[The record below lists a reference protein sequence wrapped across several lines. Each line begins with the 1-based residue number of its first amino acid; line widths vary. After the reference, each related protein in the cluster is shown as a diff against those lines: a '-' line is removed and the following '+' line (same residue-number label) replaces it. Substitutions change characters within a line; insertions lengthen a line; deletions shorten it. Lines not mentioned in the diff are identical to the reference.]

1 MEEDDG
7 IKRVTMATL
16 AELHGFLETKR
27 DDEHIDSVYS
37 YGNFSPEEWP
47 KARLEILAWWKVERL
62 TEDENCAIDKDFA
75 IAYLDERANTTNNLL
90 LKYRYNYFAHLL
102 TTNDNRFAQRAID
115 ALIGVIETLLP
126 DDKEDYP
133 HHAEEA
139 IEVLMSLVKSVKY
152 KKKDATELIWKILES
167 DYGCRTK
174 LVCIR
179 AAKEQAFFPASDAE
193 KIVCLSRDLLPLT
206 KDGWRENCC
215 KLGLF
220 YASKFQEHAKPYITF
235 FYETLGDM
243 EMEQL
248 KDPATDPN
256 NIAIPLMNEG
266 HLEKAMAF
274 YQEGG
279 LIKKRNKAEQVFRA
293 NKKKVVIPHFKIE
306 KKTDEQVVKYFENL
320 AKELLEGKLSW
331 LLMNLSCPV
340 RFLFP
345 SYEQIRERM
354 PDRNTSMEDLG
365 FVNKVVDINGNSRE
379 AGNDFELRQKYDIWL
394 MNIVRNTVI
403 QVILTAVKTK
413 QLTYG
418 KLKKWFLKNTCFG
431 FPIEYPRS
439 NQVVTASW
447 YSQIDYG
454 IEALIKQY
462 NRFLQGKPTD
472 WRIPVDVLSIRFE
485 GILRDMV
492 GNYGGHVTK
501 VGRDN
506 NLSQALLDSLLREP
520 CLHEIFR
527 DEDIEFF
534 EYVFTAKGH
543 NIRNDVAHAFYIP
556 QDYGII
562 QATLVFL
569 CILRLTLFSPK
580 DEEENAVEK

>member
-1 MEEDDG
+1 
-7 IKRVTMATL
+7 MATL
-16 AELHGFLETKR
+16 AELYEFLEKKR

-37 YGNFSPEEWP
+37 YEAFSPEEWP
-47 KARLEILAWWKVERL
+47 KARLEILTWWKVERL
-62 TEDENCAIDKDFA
+62 AEDENFYIDKDFA
-75 IAYLDERANTTNNLL
+75 IAYLNERVNVTNNLL

-115 ALIGVIETLLP
+115 ALIGTIESLLP
-126 DDKEDYP
+126 DNKEDYP
-133 HHAEEA
+133 HHADDA

-152 KKKDATELIWKILES
+152 KKKEASELIWKILES
-167 DYGCRTK
+167 DYGYRTK

-179 AAKEQAFFPASDAE
+179 AAKEHAFFSASDAE
-193 KIVCLSRDLLPLT
+193 KIVCLCKDLLPLT
-206 KDGWRENCC
+206 NDGWRENCC
-215 KLGLF
+215 KFGLF
-220 YASKFQEHAKPYITF
+220 FASKFQGQAKPYMIF
-235 FYETLGDM
+235 FYEALGDM

-274 YQEGG
+274 YQEGR
-279 LIKKRNKAEQVFRA
+279 LIEKRNKAEQMFRE

-306 KKTDEQVVKYFENL
+306 KKTDEQVVKYFEKL

-331 LLMNLSCPV
+331 LLLNLSCPV

-345 SYEQIRERM
+345 SYKQIRDRM
-354 PDRNTSMEDLG
+354 PEREATMEDLG
-365 FVNKVVDINGNSRE
+365 FVNKVVDINGNSRN
-379 AGNDFELRQKYDIWL
+379 AGDDFELRQKYDIWL
-394 MNIVRNTVI
+394 MNILRNTVI
-403 QVILTAVKTK
+403 KVILTAVKTK

-439 NQVVTASW
+439 NQVVVATW

-454 IEALIKQY
+454 VEALIKQY
-462 NRFLQGKPTD
+462 NRYLRGKPTD
-472 WRIPVDVLSIRFE
+472 WRIPVDLLSIRFE

-506 NLSQALLDSLLREP
+506 SFSQALLDSLLREP
-520 CLHEIFR
+520 CLREMFR
-527 DEDIEFF
+527 EEDIEFF

-556 QDYGII
+556 QDYGMI

-569 CILRLTLFSPK
+569 CILRLTMFLPK
-580 DEEENAVEK
+580 DNEGHGDKTSHTI

>member
-1 MEEDDG
+1 
-7 IKRVTMATL
+7 MATL
-16 AELHGFLETKR
+16 AELYEFLETKR

-37 YGNFSPEEWP
+37 YDTFSPEEWP
-47 KARLEILAWWKVERL
+47 KARLEIFAWWKVERL
-62 TEDENCAIDKDFA
+62 AEEENCSIDKDFA
-75 IAYLDERANTTNNLL
+75 IAYLDERSNATNNLL
-90 LKYRYNYFAHLL
+90 LKYRYNYFAYLL
-102 TTNDNRFAQRAID
+102 TASDNRFAQRAID
-115 ALIGVIETLLP
+115 ALIGIIESLLP

-133 HHAEEA
+133 HHADDA

-152 KKKDATELIWKILES
+152 KKKEATGLIWKILES
-167 DYGCRTK
+167 DYGYRTK

-179 AAKEQAFFPASDAE
+179 NAKEQAFFPASNAE
-193 KIVCLSRDLLPLT
+193 KIVCLCKELLPLAQ
-206 KDGWRENCC
+206 DVWHENCC

-220 YASKFQEHAKPYITF
+220 FASKFQGKAKPYNNF
-235 FYETLGDM
+235 FYEALGDM

-248 KDPATDPN
+248 KDPATNPK
-256 NIAIPLMNEG
+256 NIAIPLINKG

-274 YQEGG
+274 YQEAG
-279 LIKKRNKAEQVFRA
+279 LTEKRNKAEQVFRE
-293 NKKKVVIPHFKIE
+293 NNKKVVIPHFKIE
-306 KKTDEQVVKYFENL
+306 KKIDERVAWYFKKLE
-320 AKELLEGKLSW
+320 KELLEGKLSC
-331 LLMNLSCPV
+331 LLEELSCPV

-345 SYEQIRERM
+345 SYEQIRKRM
-354 PDRNTSMEDLG
+354 PENEDTMEDFG
-365 FVNKVVDINGNSRE
+365 FVNKVVDINGNSKK
-379 AGNDFELRQKYDIWL
+379 AGNGFELRQKYDIWL
-394 MNIVRNTVI
+394 MNIVRNTMI
-403 QVILTAVKTK
+403 KVILTAVKTK

-418 KLKKWFLKNTCFG
+418 KLKRWFLKETCFG
-431 FPIEYPRS
+431 FPIEYSRS
-439 NQVVTASW
+439 NQVVVASW

-472 WRIPVDVLSIRFE
+472 WRISVDLLSIRFE

-506 NLSQALLDSLLREP
+506 SLSQALLDSLLREP
-520 CLHEIFR
+520 CLREIFR
-527 DEDIEFF
+527 EEDMDFF

-556 QDYGII
+556 QDYGMI

-569 CILRLTLFSPK
+569 CILRLTMFRPK
-580 DEEENAVEK
+580 EANIANE

>member
-1 MEEDDG
+1 M
-7 IKRVTMATL
+7 
-16 AELHGFLETKR
+16 

-37 YGNFSPEEWP
+37 YDAFSPEEWL
-47 KARLEILAWWKVERL
+47 KARLEIFAWWKVERL
-62 TEDENCAIDKDFA
+62 AEEENCSIDKDFA
-75 IAYLDERANTTNNLL
+75 IAYLDERSNATNNLL
-90 LKYRYNYFAHLL
+90 LKYRYNYFAYLL

-115 ALIGVIETLLP
+115 ALIGVIESLLP

-133 HHAEEA
+133 HHADDA

-152 KKKDATELIWKILES
+152 KKKEATGLIWKILES
-167 DYGCRTK
+167 DYGYRTK

-179 AAKEQAFFPASDAE
+179 NAKEQAFFPASDAD
-193 KIVCLSRDLLPLT
+193 KIVCLCKELLPLA

-220 YASKFQEHAKPYITF
+220 FASKIQGKAKPYILL
-235 FYETLGDM
+235 FYEALGDM

-248 KDPATDPN
+248 KDPATDPK

-274 YQEGG
+274 YQEAG
-279 LIKKRNKAEQVFRA
+279 LTEKRNKAEQVFRE

-306 KKTDEQVVKYFENL
+306 KKTDEQVVGYFEKL

-331 LLMNLSCPV
+331 LLANLSCPV

-345 SYEQIRERM
+345 SYEQIRKRM
-354 PDRNTSMEDLG
+354 PEKEATMEDLG
-365 FVNKVVDINGNSRE
+365 FVNKVLDINGNSRK

-403 QVILTAVKTK
+403 KVILTAVKTK

-418 KLKKWFLKNTCFG
+418 KLKRWFLKKTCFG
-431 FPIEYPRS
+431 YPIEYPRS
-439 NQVVTASW
+439 NQVVVASW

-462 NRFLQGKPTD
+462 NRYLQGKPTD
-472 WRIPVDVLSIRFE
+472 WRISVDLLSIRFE

-492 GNYGGHVTK
+492 GNYGGHVTN

-506 NLSQALLDSLLREP
+506 SLSQALLDSLLHEP
-520 CLHEIFR
+520 CLREIFR
-527 DEDIEFF
+527 EEDIEFF

-556 QDYGII
+556 QDYGMI

-569 CILRLTLFSPK
+569 CILRLTTFRPK
-580 DEEENAVEK
+580 EANNANE

>member
-1 MEEDDG
+1 M
-7 IKRVTMATL
+7 MLATL
-16 AELHGFLETKR
+16 AELYRFLETKR
-27 DDEHIDSVYS
+27 DDEHIDNVYA
-37 YGNFSPEEWP
+37 YNTFSPEEWP

-62 TEDENCAIDKDFA
+62 AEDKNCAIDKDFA

-90 LKYRYNYFAHLL
+90 LKYRYNYFAHVL

-115 ALIGVIETLLP
+115 ALMGVIETLLP
-126 DDKEDYP
+126 NDKEDYP
-133 HHAEEA
+133 HHAEDA

-152 KKKDATELIWKILES
+152 KKKEATGLIWKILES
-167 DYGCRTK
+167 DYGYRTK
-174 LVCIR
+174 MVCIR
-179 AAKEQAFFPASDAE
+179 VAKEQAFFPASDAE
-193 KIVCLSRDLLPLT
+193 RIVCLCRDFLPLT

-215 KLGLF
+215 QLGLF
-220 YASKFQEHAKPYITF
+220 YACKFQGQAKPYITF
-235 FYETLGDM
+235 FYESLGDM

-248 KDPATDPN
+248 KDPTTEPN

-279 LIKKRNKAEQVFRA
+279 LIEKRNKAEQVFRE

-306 KKTDEQVVKYFENL
+306 KKTDEQVVEYFENL

-331 LLMNLSCPV
+331 LLVNLSCPV

-354 PDRNTSMEDLG
+354 PDKDTSMEDLG
-365 FVNKVVDINGNSRE
+365 FVNRVVDINGNSRN
-379 AGNDFELRQKYDIWL
+379 AGDDFELRQKYDIWL

-403 QVILTAVKTK
+403 KMILTAVKTK

-418 KLKKWFLKNTCFG
+418 KLKKWFMKSTCFG

-439 NQVVTASW
+439 NQVVVASW

-454 IEALIKQY
+454 VEALIKQY

-472 WRIPVDVLSIRFE
+472 WRIPVDLLSIRFE

-492 GNYGGHVTK
+492 ADYGGHVTK

-506 NLSQALLDSLLREP
+506 SLSQALLDSLHREP
-520 CLHEIFR
+520 CLREIFR
-527 DEDIEFF
+527 EEDIEFF
-534 EYVFTAKGH
+534 KYVFTAKGR

-569 CILRLTLFSPK
+569 CILRLSMFRPK
-580 DEEENAVEK
+580 DNEGHGDKTSHTI

>member
-1 MEEDDG
+1 ME
-7 IKRVTMATL
+7 TL
-16 AELHGFLETKR
+16 AKLYEFLEKKM

-37 YGNFSPEEWP
+37 YDAFSPEEWL
-47 KARLEILAWWKVERL
+47 KARLEIFAWWKVERL
-62 TEDENCAIDKDFA
+62 AEEENCSIDKDFA
-75 IAYLDERANTTNNLL
+75 IAYLDERSNATNNLL
-90 LKYRYNYFAHLL
+90 LKYRYNYFAYLL

-115 ALIGVIETLLP
+115 ALIGVIESLLP

-133 HHAEEA
+133 HHADDA

-152 KKKDATELIWKILES
+152 KKKEATGLIWKILES
-167 DYGCRTK
+167 DYGYRTK

-179 AAKEQAFFPASDAE
+179 NSKEQAFFPASDAE
-193 KIVCLSRDLLPLT
+193 KIVCLCKELLPLA

-220 YASKFQEHAKPYITF
+220 FASKIQGKAKPYILL
-235 FYETLGDM
+235 FYEALGDM

-248 KDPATDPN
+248 KDPATDPK

-274 YQEGG
+274 YQEAG
-279 LIKKRNKAEQVFRA
+279 LTEKRNKAEQVFRE

-306 KKTDEQVVKYFENL
+306 KKTDEQVVGYFEKL

-331 LLMNLSCPV
+331 LLANLSCPV

-345 SYEQIRERM
+345 SYEQIRKRM
-354 PDRNTSMEDLG
+354 PEKEATMEDLG
-365 FVNKVVDINGNSRE
+365 FVNKVLDINGNSRKT
-379 AGNDFELRQKYDIWL
+379 GNDFELRQKYDIWL

-403 QVILTAVKTK
+403 KVILTAVKTK

-418 KLKKWFLKNTCFG
+418 KLKRWFLKKTCFG
-431 FPIEYPRS
+431 YPIEYPRS
-439 NQVVTASW
+439 NQVVVASW

-462 NRFLQGKPTD
+462 NRYLQGKPTD
-472 WRIPVDVLSIRFE
+472 WRISVDLLSIRFE

-492 GNYGGHVTK
+492 GNYGGHVTN

-506 NLSQALLDSLLREP
+506 SLSQALLDSLLREP
-520 CLHEIFR
+520 CLREIFR
-527 DEDIEFF
+527 EEDIEFF

-556 QDYGII
+556 QDYGMI

-569 CILRLTLFSPK
+569 CILRLTTFRPK
-580 DEEENAVEK
+580 EANNANE

>member
-1 MEEDDG
+1 ME
-7 IKRVTMATL
+7 TL
-16 AELHGFLETKR
+16 AKLYEFLEKKM

-37 YGNFSPEEWP
+37 YDAFSPEEWL
-47 KARLEILAWWKVERL
+47 KARLEIFAWWKVERL
-62 TEDENCAIDKDFA
+62 AEEENCSIDKDFA
-75 IAYLDERANTTNNLL
+75 IAYLDERSNATNNLL
-90 LKYRYNYFAHLL
+90 LKYRYNYFAYLL

-115 ALIGVIETLLP
+115 ALIGVIESLLP

-133 HHAEEA
+133 HHADDA

-152 KKKDATELIWKILES
+152 KKKEATGLIWKILES
-167 DYGCRTK
+167 DYGYRTK

-179 AAKEQAFFPASDAE
+179 NAKEQAFFPASDAD
-193 KIVCLSRDLLPLT
+193 KIVCLCKELLPLA

-220 YASKFQEHAKPYITF
+220 FASKIQGKAKPYILL
-235 FYETLGDM
+235 FYEALGDM

-248 KDPATDPN
+248 KDPATDPK

-274 YQEGG
+274 YQEAG
-279 LIKKRNKAEQVFRA
+279 LTEKRNKAEQVFRE

-306 KKTDEQVVKYFENL
+306 KKTDEQVVGYFEKL

-331 LLMNLSCPV
+331 LLANLSCPV

-345 SYEQIRERM
+345 SYEQIRKRM
-354 PDRNTSMEDLG
+354 PEKEATMEDLG
-365 FVNKVVDINGNSRE
+365 FVNKVLDINGNSRK

-403 QVILTAVKTK
+403 KVILTAVKTK

-418 KLKKWFLKNTCFG
+418 KLKRWFLKKTCFG
-431 FPIEYPRS
+431 YPIEYPRS
-439 NQVVTASW
+439 NQVVVASW

-462 NRFLQGKPTD
+462 NRYLQGKPTD
-472 WRIPVDVLSIRFE
+472 WRISVDLLSIRFE

-492 GNYGGHVTK
+492 GNYGGHVTN

-506 NLSQALLDSLLREP
+506 SLSQALLDSLLREP
-520 CLHEIFR
+520 CLREIFR
-527 DEDIEFF
+527 EEDIEFF

-556 QDYGII
+556 QDYGMI

-569 CILRLTLFSPK
+569 CILRLTTFRPK
-580 DEEENAVEK
+580 EANNANE

>member
-1 MEEDDG
+1 ML
-7 IKRVTMATL
+7 ATL
-16 AELHGFLETKR
+16 AELYRFLETKR
-27 DDEHIDSVYS
+27 DDEHIDNVYA
-37 YGNFSPEEWP
+37 YNTFSPEEWP
-47 KARLEILAWWKVERL
+47 KVRLEILAWWKVERL
-62 TEDENCAIDKDFA
+62 AEDKNCAIDKDFA

-90 LKYRYNYFAHLL
+90 LKYRYNYFAHVL

-115 ALIGVIETLLP
+115 ALMGVIETLLP
-126 DDKEDYP
+126 NDKEDYP
-133 HHAEEA
+133 HHAEDA

-152 KKKDATELIWKILES
+152 KKKEATGLIWKILES
-167 DYGCRTK
+167 DYGYRTK
-174 LVCIR
+174 MVCIR

-193 KIVCLSRDLLPLT
+193 RIVCLCRDFLPLT

-215 KLGLF
+215 QLGLF
-220 YASKFQEHAKPYITF
+220 YACKFQGQAKPYITF
-235 FYETLGDM
+235 FYESLGDM

-248 KDPATDPN
+248 KDPTTEPN

-279 LIKKRNKAEQVFRA
+279 LIEKRNKAEQVFRE

-306 KKTDEQVVKYFENL
+306 KKTDEQVVEYFENL

-331 LLMNLSCPV
+331 LLVNLSCPV

-354 PDRNTSMEDLG
+354 PDKDTSMEDLG
-365 FVNKVVDINGNSRE
+365 FVNRVVDINGNSRN
-379 AGNDFELRQKYDIWL
+379 AGDDFELRQKYDIWL

-403 QVILTAVKTK
+403 KMILTAVKTK

-418 KLKKWFLKNTCFG
+418 KLKKWFMKSTCFG

-439 NQVVTASW
+439 NQVVVASW

-454 IEALIKQY
+454 VEALIKQY

-472 WRIPVDVLSIRFE
+472 WRIPVDLLSIRFE

-492 GNYGGHVTK
+492 ADYGGHVTK

-506 NLSQALLDSLLREP
+506 SLSQALLDSLLREP
-520 CLHEIFR
+520 CLREIFR
-527 DEDIEFF
+527 EEDIEFF
-534 EYVFTAKGH
+534 EYVFTAKGR

-569 CILRLTLFSPK
+569 CILRLTMFRPK
-580 DEEENAVEK
+580 DNEGHGDKTSHTI

>member
-1 MEEDDG
+1 
-7 IKRVTMATL
+7 MATL
-16 AELHGFLETKR
+16 AELYEFLETKR

-37 YGNFSPEEWP
+37 YDAFSPEEWP
-47 KARLEILAWWKVERL
+47 KARMEILTWWKVERL
-62 TEDENCAIDKDFA
+62 VEDENCPIDKDFA
-75 IAYLDERANTTNNLL
+75 IAYFDERGNATNNLL

-102 TTNDNRFAQRAID
+102 TANDNRYAKRAID
-115 ALIGVIETLLP
+115 ALMGVIETLLP

-133 HHAEEA
+133 HHADDA
-139 IEVLMSLVKSVKY
+139 IEVLMSLVKRVKY
-152 KKKDATELIWKILES
+152 RNKDATELVWGLLES
-167 DYGCRTK
+167 DYGYRTK
-174 LVCIR
+174 LVCLR

-193 KIVCLSRDLLPLT
+193 KIVCLCKELLPLA

-215 KLGLF
+215 KLGLSF
-220 YASKFQEHAKPYITF
+220 ASKFQGQAKLYITF
-235 FYETLGDM
+235 FYEALGDM

-248 KDPATDPN
+248 KDPATEPN
-256 NIAIPLMNEG
+256 NIAIPLMNES

-274 YQEGG
+274 YQEAG
-279 LIKKRNKAEQVFRA
+279 LIEKRNRAEQVFRE

-320 AKELLEGKLSW
+320 AKDLLEGKLSW
-331 LLMNLSCPV
+331 LLLNLSCPM

-345 SYEQIRERM
+345 SYKQMHERM
-354 PDRNTSMEDLG
+354 PERDTTMEDLG
-365 FVNKVVDINGNSRE
+365 FVSKVVDINGNSRK
-379 AGNDFELRQKYDIWL
+379 AGDDFELRQKYDIWL

-403 QVILTAVKTK
+403 GVIITAVKTK
-413 QLTYG
+413 LLTYG

-431 FPIEYPRS
+431 FPIEYARS
-439 NQVVTASW
+439 NQVVVASW

-462 NRFLQGKPTD
+462 NRYLQGKPTD
-472 WRIPVDVLSIRFE
+472 WRIPVDLLSIRFE

-492 GNYGGHVTK
+492 GDYGGHVTK

-506 NLSQALLDSLLREP
+506 NMSQALLDSLLREP
-520 CLHEIFR
+520 CLREIFR

-569 CILRLTLFSPK
+569 CILRLTMFRPK
-580 DEEENAVEK
+580 DKEGNGDKTSHTI

>member
-1 MEEDDG
+1 
-7 IKRVTMATL
+7 MATL
-16 AELHGFLETKR
+16 VELYEFLETKR
-27 DDEHIDSVYS
+27 DVEHIDSLYS
-37 YGNFSPEEWP
+37 YGAFSPEEWP

-62 TEDENCAIDKDFA
+62 AEDENCSIEKDFA
-75 IAYLDERANTTNNLL
+75 IAYLDERAKATNNLL
-90 LKYRYNYFAHLL
+90 LKYRYNYFAHVL
-102 TTNDNRFAQRAID
+102 TTNDNRFAKRAID
-115 ALIGVIETLLP
+115 ALMGVIETLLP

-133 HHAEEA
+133 HHADDA
-139 IEVLMSLVKSVKY
+139 IEVLMSLANSIKY
-152 KKKDATELIWKILES
+152 KKKEATGLIRNILES
-167 DYGCRTK
+167 DYGYRTK

-193 KIVCLSRDLLPLT
+193 RIVCLCRDLLPLA

-215 KLGLF
+215 QLGLF
-220 YASKFQEHAKPYITF
+220 FASKFQGQAKPYITF
-235 FYETLGDM
+235 FYESLGDM

-256 NIAIPLMNEG
+256 NIAVPLMNEG
-266 HLEKAMAF
+266 HLEKAMSF

-279 LIKKRNKAEQVFRA
+279 LIEKRNKAEQVFRE

-306 KKTDEQVVKYFENL
+306 KKTDEQVVNYFENL

-331 LLMNLSCPV
+331 LLVNLSCSE

-345 SYEQIRERM
+345 TYEQIRERM
-354 PDRNTSMEDLG
+354 PDRETSMEDLG
-365 FVNKVVDINGNSRE
+365 FVNKVVDINGNSRK
-379 AGNDFELRQKYDIWL
+379 AGDDFVLHQKYDIWL

-403 QVILTAVKTK
+403 EVILTAVKTK

-431 FPIEYPRS
+431 LPIEYPRS
-439 NQVVTASW
+439 NQVVTVSW

-506 NLSQALLDSLLREP
+506 SLSQVLLDSLLREP
-520 CLHEIFR
+520 CLREIFR
-527 DEDIEFF
+527 EDDIEFF
-534 EYVFTAKGH
+534 EYVFTSKGH

-556 QDYGII
+556 QDYGMI

-569 CILRLTLFSPK
+569 CILRLTMFKPK
-580 DEEENAVEK
+580 ETSNANDGK

>member
-1 MEEDDG
+1 M
-7 IKRVTMATL
+7 MLATL
-16 AELHGFLETKR
+16 AELYRFLETKR
-27 DDEHIDSVYS
+27 DDEHIDNVYA
-37 YGNFSPEEWP
+37 YNTFSPEEWP
-47 KARLEILAWWKVERL
+47 KVRLEILAWWKVERL
-62 TEDENCAIDKDFA
+62 AEDKNCAIDKDFA

-90 LKYRYNYFAHLL
+90 LKYRYNYFAHVL

-115 ALIGVIETLLP
+115 ALMGVIETLLP
-126 DDKEDYP
+126 NDKEDYP
-133 HHAEEA
+133 HHAEDA

-152 KKKDATELIWKILES
+152 KKKEATGLIWKILES
-167 DYGCRTK
+167 DYGYRTK
-174 LVCIR
+174 MVCIR

-193 KIVCLSRDLLPLT
+193 RIVCLCRDFLPLT

-215 KLGLF
+215 QLGLF
-220 YASKFQEHAKPYITF
+220 YACKFQGQAKPYITF
-235 FYETLGDM
+235 FYESLGDM

-248 KDPATDPN
+248 KDPTTEPN

-279 LIKKRNKAEQVFRA
+279 LIEKRNKAEQVFRE

-306 KKTDEQVVKYFENL
+306 KKTDEQVVEYFENL

-331 LLMNLSCPV
+331 LLVNLSYPV

-354 PDRNTSMEDLG
+354 PDKDTSMEDLG
-365 FVNKVVDINGNSRE
+365 FVNRVVDINGNSRN
-379 AGNDFELRQKYDIWL
+379 AGDDFELRQKYDIWL

-403 QVILTAVKTK
+403 KMILTAVKTK

-418 KLKKWFLKNTCFG
+418 KLKKWFMKSTCFG

-439 NQVVTASW
+439 NQVVVASW

-454 IEALIKQY
+454 VEALIKQY

-472 WRIPVDVLSIRFE
+472 WRIPVDLLSIRFE

-492 GNYGGHVTK
+492 ADYGGHVTK

-506 NLSQALLDSLLREP
+506 SLSQALLDSLLREP
-520 CLHEIFR
+520 CLREIFR
-527 DEDIEFF
+527 EEDIEFF
-534 EYVFTAKGH
+534 EYVFTAKGR

-569 CILRLTLFSPK
+569 CILRLTMFRPK
-580 DEEENAVEK
+580 DNEGHGDKTSHTI